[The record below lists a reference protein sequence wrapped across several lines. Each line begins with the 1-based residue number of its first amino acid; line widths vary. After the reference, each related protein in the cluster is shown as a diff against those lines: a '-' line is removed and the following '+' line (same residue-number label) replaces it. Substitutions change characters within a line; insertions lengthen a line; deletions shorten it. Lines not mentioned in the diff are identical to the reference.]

1 MSSIHSAAI
10 HLLRR
15 VRVVDEEMGI
25 TPARASAL
33 SVLVFGGPRTL
44 TELAHAEQVTTATMS
59 RLVTAMEGE
68 GLVRREPHEE
78 DARAMRL
85 HATAKAR
92 RILERGRARREEVL
106 EGLFA
111 PLTARERETVDRAAA
126 IIEQCLAAT
135 SAS

>member
-1 MSSIHSAAI
+1 
-10 HLLRR
+10 
-15 VRVVDEEMGI
+15 
-25 TPARASAL
+25 
-33 SVLVFGGPRTL
+33 
-44 TELAHAEQVTTATMS
+44 
-59 RLVTAMEGE
+59 
-68 GLVRREPHEE
+68 
-78 DARAMRL
+78 MRL